1 MENLGHKNNTCEEKN
16 IIPPKMAS
24 EKAFKKCEVYL

>member
-16 IIPPKMAS
+16 VFLPKMAS
-24 EKAFKKCEVYL
+24 ENTFKKCGVHL